1 MKRIL
6 LSACLV
12 VSSAAPSFAAGT
24 IPGISMTQQLDEL
37 AHPLIGGKLYLI
49 QAGTTST
56 PQSCYQD
63 TALTLA
69 YPNPVTLD
77 ASGRVP
83 QLFCA
88 DGNIKIRLT
97 DKNGAQKLVQDNLL
111 VVGPSGG
118 GGGGGTVDPTTIFKT
133 GAFMQFY
140 GTGNMTGWV
149 RCNGRTVGSA
159 SSGSSERANA
169 DVQTLFEF
177 LWAAD
182 PNLAV
187 SPGRGT
193 SANADWTANKQL
205 TLPDCRGRVVA
216 SLDDMGNSAA
226 SRLTS
231 TYFGATATVLG
242 ATGGAEGKAIV
253 TTNLPPYSPAGSVS
267 GIITSFSS
275 SALSNSSAGSNISP
289 STLVNGTTAGTP
301 LGVQAWNT
309 VSGTIS
315 GTFTGTAQGGTSTP
329 LAVVQPTI
337 LATTYLKL

>member
-1 MKRIL
+1 MKRHFLAL
-6 LSACLV
+6 LFAL
-12 VSSAAPSFAAGT
+12 AFIAPSFAAGT

-56 PQSCYQD
+56 PQGCYQD

-77 ASGRVP
+77 AAGRVP

-88 DGNIKIRLT
+88 DGNIKVRLT
-97 DKNGAQKLVQDNLL
+97 DRNGVQKLVQNNLL

-149 RCNGRTVGSA
+149 RCNGRTIGSA

-169 DVQTLFEF
+169 DVQALFEF
-177 LWAAD
+177 LWVAD
-182 PNLAV
+182 PNLPV
-187 SPGRGT
+187 STGRGA
-193 SANADWTANKQL
+193 SANADWGANKQL

-226 SRLTS
+226 GRLTS
-231 TYFGATATVLG
+231 TYFGSG
-242 ATGGAEGKAIV
+242 ATTLGGVGNSSES
-253 TTNLPPYSPAGSVS
+253 TTLTLAQVPTG
-267 GIITSFSS
+267 ITSNGSLPVVGSTNGSLSFMTANSQSTLFS
-275 SALSNSSAGSNISP
+275 ANAGGQVWNAISSAGTVLSQSA
-289 STLVNGTTAGTP
+289 TA
-301 LGVQAWNT
+301 
-309 VSGTIS
+309 SGTVTSNNTS
-315 GTFTGTAQGGTSTP
+315 GAAHRT
-329 LAVVQPTI
+329 VQPTI

>member
-1 MKRIL
+1 MKRHFLAL
-6 LSACLV
+6 LFGLACI
-12 VSSAAPSFAAGT
+12 SPSFAAGT

-56 PQSCYQD
+56 PQNCYQD

-88 DGNIKIRLT
+88 DGNIKVRLT
-97 DKNGAQKLVQDNLL
+97 DRNGVQKLVQDNLL

-149 RCNGRTVGSA
+149 RCNGRTIGSA
-159 SSGSSERANA
+159 TSGSSERANA
-169 DVQTLFEF
+169 DVQALFEF

-187 SPGRGT
+187 STGRGA
-193 SANADWTANKQL
+193 SANADYVANKQL
-205 TLPDCRGRVVA
+205 TLPDCRGLALA
-216 SLDDMGNSAA
+216 SLDDMGNTARGVFSGSTFSNGNATTIGSA
-226 SRLTS
+226 
-231 TYFGATATVLG
+231 LG
-242 ATGGAEGKAIV
+242 AARRTL
-253 TTNLPPYSPAGSVS
+253 TTPNLPPYTPAGSAS
-267 GIITSFSS
+267 GSS
-275 SALSNSSAGSNISP
+275 SITIQSAQGYQTGGTFNAHLATGGNLGSSTYNFTVNS
-289 STLVNGTTAGTP
+289 
-301 LGVQAWNT
+301 
-309 VSGTIS
+309 
-315 GTFTGTAQGGTSTP
+315 TFTGTAQGGTSTP
-329 LAVVQPTI
+329 FDTI
-337 LATTYLKL
+337 SPYILVTTYLKL